1 MDSHLRSV
9 AKAIS
14 WRVGGSIV
22 TTLIALAVTRQTA
35 LALSIGVADVV
46 VKVAAYYVHERL
58 WDRISFG
65 RGKSPDYQI

>member
-14 WRVGGSIV
+14 WRIGGSIV
-22 TTLIALAVTRQTA
+22 TALIALAVTRQA
-35 LALSIGVADVV
+35 GWALSIGVADIV

-58 WDRISFG
+58 WDRIPFG
-65 RGKSPDYQI
+65 RSKSPDYQI